1 MGDTCESRL
10 QPGVTRQLWPEV
22 DTGLGLCACHREAEG
37 VKREECGASSTKNHV
52 VTLKLNKYKYVLKR
66 HVNIYYTT
74 NTKRINI
81 FQTAARD
88 ETQRFKTCFAD
99 SPNIF
104 KPDCSSEAVTSAP
117 NLTEVG
123 QQNERSS
130 CCMARDGTGSRDIF
144 FVVPFESLWILISRY
159 DKSWQVKFT
168 TQHSWELEGLFHW
181 LGLIQSLD
189 ILKWVS
195 WAGDFWFVFHVFP
208 VIMGHSC
215 LISYC

>member
-1 MGDTCESRL
+1 M
-10 QPGVTRQLWPEV
+10 

-130 CCMARDGTGSRDIF
+130 CCMARDGTESPDSFWWSLMASPIYDRKRLRIRRAIPLIGLHF
-144 FVVPFESLWILISRY
+144 F
-159 DKSWQVKFT
+159 
-168 TQHSWELEGLFHW
+168 
-181 LGLIQSLD
+181 
-189 ILKWVS
+189 
-195 WAGDFWFVFHVFP
+195 
-208 VIMGHSC
+208 
-215 LISYC
+215 